1 MYLEKRGKR
10 KREFYCVQMKVDSA
24 MFGTSE
30 RVMKRKRRRRK
41 RKKKKEMET
50 ENRCGEE
57 KERKRKGDVFLRPCG
72 AQGFLVV
79 PARAPNFEWT
89 AFG

>member
-41 RKKKKEMET
+41 RKVEE
-50 ENRCGEE
+50 EGQEGEGGGGRE
-57 KERKRKGDVFLRPCG
+57 GGRGGRRRRF
-72 AQGFLVV
+72 
-79 PARAPNFEWT
+79 
-89 AFG
+89 